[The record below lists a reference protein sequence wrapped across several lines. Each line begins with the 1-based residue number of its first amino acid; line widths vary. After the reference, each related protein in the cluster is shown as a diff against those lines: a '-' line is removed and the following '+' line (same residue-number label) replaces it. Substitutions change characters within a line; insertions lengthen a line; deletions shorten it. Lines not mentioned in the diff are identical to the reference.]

1 MALKAQINADEFG
14 KLPEPVQAEYRQDG
28 DNYVLDVT
36 EVNGL
41 ALANVSKLETTLDK
55 VRREARE
62 AKKLAEQYDGLDAK
76 AARDA
81 LDFKTKWDAGE
92 LPNDAKARLAEKEK
106 QLKDQ
111 YEGRVG
117 QLSESYKKQLE
128 EAKTREQRLLNEVT
142 SKTKRTEIQAAINK
156 YDGNALLLEPVLSQ
170 RVVIVEEDGEF
181 RRQVL
186 GDNGKPMLS
195 RLSGKTDQYMDVD
208 EFVAIMRTKPEYAP
222 AFKGSGSTG
231 GGNQPSRGSQ
241 STGSTVR
248 LTESQAKDVALYRAA
263 RERATK
269 EGKSLEIVP
278 D

>member
-14 KLPEPVQAEYRQDG
+14 TLPEPIQKEYRQDG
-28 DNYVLDVT
+28 DNYVLDVA
-36 EVNGL
+36 EVGGL
-41 ALANVSKLETTLDK
+41 TLTNVSKLESTLDK

-62 AKKLAEQYDGLDAK
+62 AKKAAEPFEGLDPK

-81 LDFKTKWDAGE
+81 LDFKKQWDAGE
-92 LPNDAKARLAEKEK
+92 LPNDAKTRLAEKEK

-117 QLSESYKKQLE
+117 QISDAYKKQLE
-128 EAKTREQRLLNEVT
+128 EAKAREQKLLNEVT

-181 RRQVL
+181 KRQVL

-231 GGNQPSRGSQ
+231 GGNQPARGTQ
-241 STGSTVR
+241 SSGSTIR

-263 RERATK
+263 RERASK
-269 EGKSLEIVP
+269 EGKQLEIVP